1 MPQCWRLAC
10 NYAVASKSDGGRRV
24 TKATTSTFRPEVSR
38 RTSAAYRA
46 SGKLMSSALTSTD
59 RSNHRQARLE
69 LLGLEAAAGAG
80 TPFPGKE
87 PLGSIMAFIIVA
99 MHPPTAVG

>member
-46 SGKLMSSALTSTD
+46 SGKLMSSAFCHLHRTQHPLFMTLLLDPNRTD
-59 RSNHRQARLE
+59 QRGRGVLRGEIRRWGGNQSSR
-69 LLGLEAAAGAG
+69 
-80 TPFPGKE
+80 TP
-87 PLGSIMAFIIVA
+87 L
-99 MHPPTAVG
+99 